1 MSLGDQLSLS
11 TLPHVL
17 LTVSDESWRSAQ
29 FIYATACT
37 ADSQCYESWRPAQF
51 IYATACTA
59 DISNESWR
67 LSTLPHVLLTVSDE
81 SWRSAQF
88 IYATACTADSQCYES
103 WRPAQFI
110 YATACTADSQ

>member
-29 FIYATACT
+29 FIYATAFSVMSLGDQLSLST
-37 ADSQCYESWRPAQF
+37 LPHVLLTVSD
-51 IYATACTA
+51 
-59 DISNESWR
+59 ESWR

-88 IYATACTADSQCYES
+88 IYATACTADSQ
-103 WRPAQFI
+103 R
-110 YATACTADSQ
+110 